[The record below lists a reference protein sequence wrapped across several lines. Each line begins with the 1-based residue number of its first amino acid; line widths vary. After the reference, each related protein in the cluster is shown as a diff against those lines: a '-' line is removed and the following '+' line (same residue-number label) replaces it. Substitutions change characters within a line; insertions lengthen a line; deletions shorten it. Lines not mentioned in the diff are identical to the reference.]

1 MSRKESKYA
10 FESKLSKFFIIQMK
24 HLLGKLGQN
33 LFVKIL
39 LQIAYNRVTNLE
51 SSLLNL
57 L

>member
-10 FESKLSKFFIIQMK
+10 FESKLGKFFIIQMK